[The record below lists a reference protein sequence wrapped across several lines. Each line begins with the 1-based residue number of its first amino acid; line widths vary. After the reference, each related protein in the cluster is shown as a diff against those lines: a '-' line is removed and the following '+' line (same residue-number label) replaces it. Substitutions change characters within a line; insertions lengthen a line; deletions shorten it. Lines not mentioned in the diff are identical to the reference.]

1 MKAGARDLEDRAQ
14 MVPDVTNRSQPK
26 VAKKEKKQIKPKWCL
41 MLLIDL
47 NKKYPK
53 KEKKQIGPNGA

>member
-1 MKAGARDLEDRAQ
+1 

-26 VAKKEKKQIKPKWCL
+26 VAKKERKKQIKPKWCL